1 MELRSEPASA
11 TERVFMTSGTTG
23 QAKGMSS
30 RGRHFHPALD
40 VYDLSMTRNF
50 AQRFMAGQERMP
62 MGILFPDE
70 QAMPNSSLAH
80 YLALAKTEFGT
91 PDSRYFLTPEGLD
104 MPGLCTVLE
113 ASERSGRPYALLGA
127 SFSLVHVMDAL
138 RAQGRSFRLPP
149 GSRILDTGGYK
160 GQSRELPL
168 EDFYAG
174 LTQLLGVPRSHC
186 INMYGMTELSTQFY
200 DDGNA
205 ALDTLAPGRARHG
218 PQRRTRRARHPR
230 ALRPGQLQ
238 RGHHHPHRGRG
249 PVGGRWF
256 SVAGPP
262 QDRKR
267 PPRGAAAT
275 RSGQAWGRFPAAGA
289 CRGRGGQGLFAG
301 GR

>member
-205 ALDTLAPGRARHG
+205 TLPRSSRGRTGYARAWSSPSRAAASH
-218 PQRRTRRARHPR
+218 PASAASSCTATWPTTTRSPPSSPRTWACGRTVVFCRRAAPR
-230 ALRPGQLQ
+230 
-238 RGHHHPHRGRG
+238 
-249 PVGGRWF
+249 
-256 SVAGPP
+256 
-262 QDRKR
+262 
-267 PPRGAAAT
+267 
-275 RSGQAWGRFPAAGA
+275 
-289 CRGRGGQGLFAG
+289 
-301 GR
+301 